1 MHSRTEAL
9 ITERATSLLEKLRKA
24 WTDGPGKPDTGM
36 LGKTIKVNF
45 VKLCNGPPHL
55 IQVNYLCGQ
64 LAPELFLHR
73 GASLLMAGL
82 MDYYTV
88 SLWTEHLVAEILNA
102 PSCAF
107 CADSWVHNDE
117 LKGGRMMLCSR

>member
-9 ITERATSLLEKLRKA
+9 ITERAASLLEQLRKA

-45 VKLCNGPPHL
+45 DELCKGPPRL
-55 IQVNYLCGQ
+55 FQVNYLCGQ

>member
-9 ITERATSLLEKLRKA
+9 ITERAASLLEQLRKA

-36 LGKTIKVNF
+36 LGKTIKMNF
-45 VKLCNGPPHL
+45 DELYKGPPRL
-55 IQVNYLCGQ
+55 FQVNYLCGQ

>member
-1 MHSRTEAL
+1 MEQ
-9 ITERATSLLEKLRKA
+9 LRKA

-45 VKLCNGPPHL
+45 DELCKGPPRL
-55 IQVNYLCGQ
+55 FQVNYLCGQ
-64 LAPELFLHR
+64 LAPELFLYR

-107 CADSWVHNDE
+107 CSANWVYNDE

>member
-9 ITERATSLLEKLRKA
+9 ITERAASLLEQLRKA

-36 LGKTIKVNF
+36 LGKIIKVNF
-45 VKLCNGPPHL
+45 DELYKGPPRL
-55 IQVNYLCGQ
+55 FQVNYLCGQ

>member
-1 MHSRTEAL
+1 
-9 ITERATSLLEKLRKA
+9 
-24 WTDGPGKPDTGM
+24 M

-45 VKLCNGPPHL
+45 DELCKGPPRL
-55 IQVNYLCGQ
+55 FQVNYLCGQ
-64 LAPELFLHR
+64 LAPELFLYR

-107 CADSWVHNDE
+107 CSDNWVNNDE